1 VQVKDLGRI
10 KMPAKSAKQYGL
22 MQAAAHGKLKG
33 MGPPP
38 DVAREFIEKTPPKK
52 RRAFAK
58 ALASRKKK

>member
-1 VQVKDLGRI
+1 
-10 KMPAKSAKQYGL
+10 MPAKSAKL